1 MFGRHAFAL
10 LLVLA
15 TGALPGYGQQ
25 FTPPS
30 SVFSIDGNVREN
42 TDQRGVENVRVD
54 LKQPDGIPVG
64 HTFTQDNGAF
74 EFSGVP
80 NGKYILEVN
89 AQNFQPLQQ
98 AVEIRNAGR
107 QSVSLLLTRSA
118 HRANMNFSGA
128 VISAHQL
135 GAPRKAQEEYAKGM
149 DLLYDK
155 SDYRGAI
162 GQLQRA
168 IKDFP
173 TYYEAYA
180 LVGTAY
186 QNLGEM
192 AAAEE
197 ALRKSVELSSG
208 RYSEALSLLSA
219 LLSNAKRY
227 EEAVTFARKSVQVD
241 VNSWQG
247 AFELARALSGLK
259 QFEEAEKIAVLARD
273 KNPDNPTV
281 YVMLANIHIGRHDY
295 PSLATDLDTYLKI
308 SPNGSDA
315 NWVRKTQEQM
325 QENMKRQAENSP
337 RGNAQNPDGAIEPA
351 PETDSSGLPPLGPP
365 TPSDP

>member
-1 MFGRHAFAL
+1 MLGRHAFAL
-10 LLVLA
+10 LLVLT
-15 TGALPGYGQQ
+15 TGALSGYGQQ

-30 SVFSIDGNVREN
+30 SASSIDGNVREN
-42 TDQRGVENVRVD
+42 TDQRAVENVRVD

-64 HTFTQDNGAF
+64 HTFTQGNGAF

-89 AQNFQPLQQ
+89 AQDFQPLQQ

-135 GAPRKAQEEYAKGM
+135 SAPHRAQEEYAKGM

-162 GQLQRA
+162 SQLQRA

-180 LVGTAY
+180 LEGAAY
-186 QNLGEM
+186 QNLGET

-208 RYSEALSLLSA
+208 RYPEALFLLSA
-219 LLSNAKRY
+219 LLSNARRY
-227 EEAVTFARKSVQVD
+227 EEAVTIARKSVQVD
-241 VNSWQG
+241 ANSWQG
-247 AFELARALSGLK
+247 SFELARALSGLK
-259 QFEEAEKIAVLARD
+259 QYDEAEKIAMQAQD
-273 KNPDNPTV
+273 KNPDNPTIYIV
-281 YVMLANIHIGRHDY
+281 LANIHIARHDY
-295 PSLATDLDTYLKI
+295 PSLAADLDAYLKI
-308 SPNGSDA
+308 APNGSDA
-315 NWVRKTQEQM
+315 DWVRRTQERM
-325 QENMKRQAENSP
+325 RENMKRQAENAQ
-337 RGNAQNPDGAIEPA
+337 RGGARIPDGMIDSA
-351 PETDSSGLPPLGPP
+351 PEADSSGLPPLDPP